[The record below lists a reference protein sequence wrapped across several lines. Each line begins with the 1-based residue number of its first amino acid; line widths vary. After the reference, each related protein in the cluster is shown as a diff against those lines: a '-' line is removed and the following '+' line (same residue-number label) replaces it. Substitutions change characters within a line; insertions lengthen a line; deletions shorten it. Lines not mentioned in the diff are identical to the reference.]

1 MSEFAKKI
9 EQSIDRLNKKEN
21 KIYFLVQNTKGNV
34 KAGVRYIYQMSLTL
48 IQNNFNVTI
57 LHEDEDFKNLS
68 ESLGEEY
75 NVIPHMCITNPDLK
89 VAPED
94 TIVIPEIFGYVMEQ
108 ISNLPCEKIVLC
120 QAYDSMFE
128 TLKPGATWSELGFN
142 RVITTSEKQ
151 KDLISSIMRNNTYSV
166 IEPIISESFNRK
178 TLPSKPIISIL
189 TRDQRD
195 TMKIIKTF
203 YIKYPQFRWITFR
216 DMRGLNE
223 DEFSEYLKDS
233 FVSVW
238 IDDVSAFGTFPI
250 ESMVTGTPV
259 IGKVPNLK
267 PEWITEDNGIWTYE
281 NNDMVDIISEFTQN
295 WLEDNISE
303 KLYDEGYKT
312 SEKFLDHEK
321 FKDNVVSYFEDLN
334 SKKINLFTERL
345 SGVEL

>member
-1 MSEFAKKI
+1 
-9 EQSIDRLNKKEN
+9 
-21 KIYFLVQNTKGNV
+21 
-34 KAGVRYIYQMSLTL
+34 
-48 IQNNFNVTI
+48 
-57 LHEDEDFKNLS
+57 
-68 ESLGEEY
+68 
-75 NVIPHMCITNPDLK
+75 
-89 VAPED
+89 
-94 TIVIPEIFGYVMEQ
+94 
-108 ISNLPCEKIVLC
+108 
-120 QAYDSMFE
+120 
-128 TLKPGATWSELGFN
+128 
-142 RVITTSEKQ
+142 
-151 KDLISSIMRNNTYSV
+151 MRNNTYSV